1 MPHGVTNGRHGT
13 GLTSLTI
20 TWLRQSCDSKAFQEV
35 EEHIGATRVQNMALR
50 EVLCRPRTG
59 GAVTSHNLSLSHV
72 LFSLFLALSL
82 SLSLCFLSISL
93 HRAITTVLPIA
104 WPAYLRH
111 IGKHRLE
118 AQLTILQH
126 PSYLYFLQC
135 CLQIPEYG
143 MQKSLYSAKS
153 WKFTA
158 YKRREKKTVVTVG
171 CPHLYV
177 LQYIYTHIYI
187 YIYIHVI
194 YR

>member
-82 SLSLCFLSISL
+82 SRYVFSLSPSIAPSLLCCLLLDQHICGIL
-93 HRAITTVLPIA
+93 ENTVLKHN
-104 WPAYLRH
+104 WQYCSTPAISTFCSAAFRSLSTECRNH
-111 IGKHRLE
+111 CTVRRAGSS
-118 AQLTILQH
+118 QLTN
-126 PSYLYFLQC
+126 
-135 CLQIPEYG
+135 EG
-143 MQKSLYSAKS
+143 
-153 WKFTA
+153 
-158 YKRREKKTVVTVG
+158 RRK
-171 CPHLYV
+171 
-177 LQYIYTHIYI
+177 Q
-187 YIYIHVI
+187 
-194 YR
+194 